1 MRSRHLLLASVAF
14 VVGACSVGPDYERP
28 PAPVPT
34 AYKEIGYGKQQ
45 GNWKPAE
52 PRDDMNRGPWWHIY
66 NDPVLDDLAEQV
78 EVSNQNLKAFEAS
91 YRQAQSLVRESA
103 SGYYPTIGVDG
114 NRTRSG
120 QRSTTTSSTATQ
132 LRTITQYTASVTA
145 TWEPD
150 LWGRIGRLVESDA
163 TAAQASAGDLAAAR
177 LSAQAALAS
186 NYFTLRVNDE
196 LKRLLDSE
204 VDAFARSLQITR
216 NRYTSGTAARSDV
229 ASAQAQLEST
239 RALAINVGVQRATL
253 EHAIA
258 VLIGKPPS
266 DFSIPPAVA
275 PIEVAI
281 PIVPTDVPS
290 TLLERRPDIAAAER
304 RMASANALIGV
315 AKAAYYPTFTLTGQY
330 GFASTMWSGLFSAA
344 NSLWSYGTD
353 VAATLYDGGLRS
365 AQVDFARAGYDFNVA
380 NYRQIVLTGFQQV
393 EDQLATLRI
402 LEQQAEVQDLAV
414 SAAREAERLT
424 LNQYLAGTVDYTT
437 VITAQTVALGN
448 AQTALNILQAR
459 LASSVALIQGLGGG
473 WDAAQLPAFAD
484 VRNGTPLRQAGGTT
498 QP

>member
-14 VVGACSVGPDYERP
+14 VAGACSVGPDYERP
-28 PAPVPT
+28 SAPVPA
-34 AYKEIGYGKQQ
+34 AYKEVGYGQQ
-45 GNWKPAE
+45 RDWKPAE
-52 PRDDMNRGPWWHIY
+52 PRDDMNRGPWWQVY
-66 NDPVLDDLAEQV
+66 NDPVLDDLEEQV
-78 EVSNQNLKAFEAS
+78 DVSNQNLKAFEAS
-91 YRQAQSLVRESA
+91 YRQAQSLVRESVA
-103 SGYYPTIGVDG
+103 GYYPTVAVAGD
-114 NRTRSG
+114 RTRSG
-120 QRSTTTSSTATQ
+120 QRASTATQ
-132 LRTITQYTASVTA
+132 RRTITQYTATVTA

-163 TAAQASAGDLAAAR
+163 TAAQASAGDLAAVR

-186 NYFTLRVNDE
+186 NYFTLRVSDE
-196 LKRLLDSE
+196 LKRLLDAE
-204 VDAFARSLQITR
+204 VEAFTRSLQITR

-239 RALAINVGVQRATL
+239 RALAINVGVQRAIL

-258 VLIGKPPS
+258 VLIGKPPAE
-266 DFSIPPAVA
+266 FSIPPAVA

-304 RMASANALIGV
+304 RMASANALIGL
-315 AKAAYYPTFTLTGQY
+315 AKSAYYPTLTLTGQY
-330 GFASTMWSGLFSAA
+330 GFANTMWAGLFSAA
-344 NSLWSYGTD
+344 NSLWSYGTT
-353 VAATLYDGGLRS
+353 VAATLYDGGLRD
-365 AQVDFARAGYDFNVA
+365 AQVDFARAGYDLSVA

-402 LEQQAEVQDLAV
+402 LEQQAQVQDLAL

-424 LNQYLAGTVDYTT
+424 LNQYLAGTVDYTA

-448 AQTALNILQAR
+448 AQTALNIQQAR
-459 LASSVALIQGLGGG
+459 LAASVALIQGLGGG

-484 VRNGTPLRQAGGTT
+484 VRRGTPLRQSEPTDT
-498 QP
+498 P

>member
-14 VVGACSVGPDYERP
+14 VAGACSVGPDYERP
-28 PAPVPT
+28 SAPVPA
-34 AYKEIGYGKQQ
+34 AYKEVGYGQQQ

-52 PRDDMNRGPWWHIY
+52 PRDDMNRGPWWHVY
-66 NDPVLDDLAEQV
+66 NDPVLDDLEEQV
-78 EVSNQNLKAFEAS
+78 DVSNQNLRAFEAS

-103 SGYYPTIGVDG
+103 AGYYPTIGVDG

-120 QRSTTTSSTATQ
+120 QGSSTTSSSAQ
-132 LRTITQYTASVTA
+132 SRTITQYTATITA

-177 LSAQAALAS
+177 LAAQAALAS
-186 NYFTLRVNDE
+186 NYFTLRVTDD
-196 LKRLLDSE
+196 LKRLLDAE
-204 VDAFARSLQITR
+204 VEAFTRSLQITR
-216 NRYTSGTAARSDV
+216 NRYASGTAARSDV

-239 RALAINVGVQRATL
+239 RALAINVGVQRAIL

-266 DFSIPPAVA
+266 EFSIPPAVA
-275 PIEVAI
+275 PVEVAI

-304 RMASANALIGV
+304 RMASANALIGL

-330 GFASTMWSGLFSAA
+330 GFANTMWAGLFSAA

-365 AQVDFARAGYDFNVA
+365 AQVDFARAGYDFSVA
-380 NYRQIVLTGFQQV
+380 NYRQTVLAGFQQV

-402 LEQQAEVQDLAV
+402 LERQAEVQDLAV

-437 VITAQTVALGN
+437 VITAQTIALSN

-459 LASSVALIQGLGGG
+459 LAASVALIQGLGGG
-473 WDAAQLPAFAD
+473 WEAAQLPAFAD
-484 VRNGTPLRQAGGTT
+484 VRSGTPLRQAGGTA